1 MVNMMIKQS
10 KIIKEFC
17 EKEGFNFVDCDKENK
32 RVPCSLDKN
41 YKEDNQ
47 TIFIKGFLVGSK
59 KIQLSRGGLKTITDL
74 RVTIDSI
81 KEKEWVEETCLP
93 SVFICNK
100 CKKKNLNLRTQDN
113 HKTYDCPDCQK
124 DENKVVGEE

>member
-1 MVNMMIKQS
+1 MIKQA

-17 EKEGFNFVDCDKENK
+17 KKEGFNFVDCNEENR

-41 YKEDNQ
+41 YVVDNQ
-47 TIFIKGFLVGSK
+47 TIFIKGFTKGSK
-59 KIQLSRGGLKTITDL
+59 SIHLSRGGMKIDNTL

-81 KEKEWVEETCLP
+81 NDIKWIKENILP
-93 SVFICNK
+93 TQWICDK
-100 CKKKNLNLRTQDN
+100 CKKKNLNLSTQDN

-124 DENKVVGEE
+124 PKLTKQGQR